1 MAEARSGLDG
11 WLVIDKPV
19 GPSSARIVAMVKRL
33 SGASRVGHGGTLDP
47 LASGILPIALG
58 EATKTVRFVMTG
70 QKRYFFTVCFGEA
83 RSTDDS
89 EGEVVATSERRP
101 TAAEIRA
108 VLDRFQGEIEQIPP
122 DFSAIKVG
130 GQRAYKAARADQPLA
145 LAPRRVSVERLDLV
159 RIDGPDR
166 ADFEV
171 SCGKGVYVRALARDL
186 ALALGTVGHVAAL
199 RRTAV
204 GRFDESAAISL
215 ESLDRLGHSAAL
227 VRHLFPVEAVLDD
240 IPALALTA
248 DEANRLR
255 QGQAIRIAASTAGE
269 GLCQARTEDRLV
281 ALAETTG
288 GVLRAVRVFNL

>member
-1 MAEARSGLDG
+1 MADAKTGLDG

-19 GPSSARIVAMVKRL
+19 GPSSARIVATVKRL

-70 QKRYFFTVCFGEA
+70 QKRYLFTVAFGEA

-89 EGEVVATSERRP
+89 EGEVIETSERRP
-101 TAAEIRA
+101 TEAEISA
-108 VLDRFQGEIEQIPP
+108 VLDRFRGEIEQRPP
-122 DFSAIKVG
+122 DYSAIKVG

-145 LAPRRVSVERLDLV
+145 LAPRWVRVDRLDL
-159 RIDGPDR
+159 IAIGGPDR
-166 ADFEV
+166 ADFDV
-171 SCGKGVYVRALARDL
+171 VCGKGVYVRALARDL

-215 ESLDRLGHSAAL
+215 ETLERLGHSAAL

-255 QGQAIRIAASTAGE
+255 QGQAIRLAANTAGE
-269 GLCQARTEDRLV
+269 GLFQTRSDDRLI
-281 ALAETTG
+281 ALAEASG
-288 GVLRAVRVFNL
+288 GILRAVRVFNL